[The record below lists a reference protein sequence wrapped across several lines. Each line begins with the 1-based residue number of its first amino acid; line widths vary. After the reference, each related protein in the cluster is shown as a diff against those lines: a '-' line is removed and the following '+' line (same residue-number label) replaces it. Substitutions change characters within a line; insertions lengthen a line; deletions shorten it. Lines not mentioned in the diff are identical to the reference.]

1 MLIIILK
8 EKTLTKTQCKKT
20 LLSFNFISKFNYS
33 PCHYSCKLWTCGISQ
48 KVHGHLLLHSSAN
61 MYIYM
66 FFHFM
71 TMIQPQLNL
80 FFFDNHDQL
89 TTSMFQ
95 VFWIVKL
102 NLTSSLPLDPDT
114 TFPSPPKTKEKW
126 SSQVWSLERRGER
139 GLTVAIICF
148 LPEYRIKW
156 NEYLWAN
163 NHSILKSY
171 LQEKKFFGK
180 F

>member
-1 MLIIILK
+1 MPLFMQVVNLWYFSK
-8 EKTLTKTQCKKT
+8 GPWTPAS
-20 LLSFNFISKFNYS
+20 SFFSKHVY
-33 PCHYSCKLWTCGISQ
+33 I
-48 KVHGHLLLHSSAN
+48 
-61 MYIYM
+61 YIYM

-102 NLTSSLPLDPDT
+102 NLTSSLPLDPNT

-156 NEYLWAN
+156 NEYLCAN